1 MQRLL
6 IRHINGKRANQTD
19 QFPIGSF
26 NDILIGRD
34 EAAAVRFDPEQD
46 DLVSRQHV
54 KIAFDQ
60 GSNTFQI
67 TDLQSRNGTF
77 LNRQRLYTPARISHG
92 DTVQLGPGG
101 PEFLFEL
108 EPPPA
113 SIARPTREIGAS
125 DGRSSGTMRATREMS
140 VSSPSSPRPV
150 GRATVERMLGD
161 TFSKVKR
168 ESNKTMWVATAAA
181 ILLLAGGSFL
191 YIHMRTSAQ
200 ETAAAEKQQQ
210 ELIQQMTPQTAAM
223 RAQISQLQADIKGA
237 AARDQKSLNA
247 VAQIVAAQQKAAE
260 SQAHS
265 PQTAQKAG
273 QPSDA
278 SSPAAAPAQDVYS
291 QHAKA
296 VMDLWNG
303 GQQEQAVQSVSQLI
317 ASNPQRWEGFWMAGN
332 FLKAESKLPDA
343 LLADQQALAL
353 SPPDTIKP
361 QIQAAIQQISMQMTG
376 SMSQ

>member
-6 IRHINGKRANQTD
+6 IQHINGKRANQAD
-19 QFPIGSF
+19 QFPVGSF
-26 NDILIGRD
+26 KDILIGRD
-34 EAAAVRFDPEQD
+34 ETAAVRFDPEQD
-46 DLVSRQHV
+46 DLVSRQHM

-60 GSNTFQI
+60 GTNTFLI

-77 LNRQRLYTPARISHG
+77 LNRQRLYTPSQISHG

-101 PEFLFEL
+101 PEFRFEL
-108 EPPPA
+108 DPPPA
-113 SIARPTREIGAS
+113 SIARPTREIG
-125 DGRSSGTMRATREMS
+125 GNSGAMRTTREMS
-140 VSSPSSPRPV
+140 VGAFSSPRPV

-168 ESNKTMWVATAAA
+168 ESNKTMWVATAAE
-181 ILLLAGGSFL
+181 ILLLAGGAFL
-191 YIHMRTSAQ
+191 YMHMRTSAQ

-210 ELIQQMTPQTAAM
+210 ELIQQMTPQTVAM
-223 RAQISQLQADIKGA
+223 RAQITQLQADIKTA
-237 AARDQKSLNA
+237 AARDQQSMNA
-247 VAQIVAAQQKAAE
+247 VAQIVASQRKVALQTEAPQAAQ
-260 SQAHS
+260 
-265 PQTAQKAG
+265 PAG
-273 QPSDA
+273 QLGAAP
-278 SSPAAAPAQDVYS
+278 SPAAAPATDAYS

-353 SPPDTIKP
+353 APPDTIKP
-361 QIQAAIQQISMQMTG
+361 QIQAAIQQISAQMAG
-376 SMSQ
+376 SASQ